1 MKSHSTILSIVF
13 GFLFLNLFFES
24 NYILYFLI
32 IISGASIFS
41 NKVSDKIE
49 QVWFFLALI
58 LSKIVPNILLIL
70 IFFLLLTPLAFLSK
84 IFKAQT
90 DFKKVNDSNTMFV
103 EVNKTFSKRSY
114 ERSW

>member
-1 MKSHSTILSIVF
+1 MFEFTTTSTTVTAWPGNPPSIKTSP
-13 GFLFLNLFFES
+13 GFMF
-24 NYILYFLI
+24 
-32 IISGASIFS
+32 
-41 NKVSDKIE
+41 
-49 QVWFFLALI
+49 
-58 LSKIVPNILLIL
+58 LIL